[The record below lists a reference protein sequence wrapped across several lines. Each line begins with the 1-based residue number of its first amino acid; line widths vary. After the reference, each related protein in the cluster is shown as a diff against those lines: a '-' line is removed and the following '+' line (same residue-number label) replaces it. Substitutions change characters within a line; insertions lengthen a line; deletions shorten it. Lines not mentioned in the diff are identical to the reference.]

1 MKLLSELKGTML
13 NSITIEMPARLVK
26 NGFIQTLSDFMPPA
40 HQHKAELNF
49 KIYDSELGKSVR
61 LRSRRRPMIT
71 EELIDFLNENE
82 EVTFKINE

>member
-1 MKLLSELKGTML
+1 ML

>member
-1 MKLLSELKGTML
+1 
-13 NSITIEMPARLVK
+13 
-26 NGFIQTLSDFMPPA
+26 MPPA

>member
-1 MKLLSELKGTML
+1 
-13 NSITIEMPARLVK
+13 
-26 NGFIQTLSDFMPPA
+26 MPPA
-40 HQHKAELNF
+40 HQHQGRTQL

-61 LRSRRRPMIT
+61 LPRVAGPMIT